1 MWSINVINQVIYG
14 ANNKNKNKKKALW
27 IFLSKQY
34 IFIEIQFI
42 SSLQRSTCYHKTHL
56 SLRFMFDPAGQLY
69 ALTKSSELDRGPM
82 IRYFPGEC
90 GLLSTWSK
98 SFSIVIF
105 SHHVYENVVM
115 FDFNSLL
122 YYLMRIILAISPMF
136 LLKLLPEQNLWKGAA
151 RKCIPEDLEVLALVY
166 RHLRWLWSFDML

>member
-1 MWSINVINQVIYG
+1 MAQTTKIKII
-14 ANNKNKNKKKALW
+14 KKTLW
-27 IFLSKQY
+27 IFLSKHY
-34 IFIEIQFI
+34 ISIEIQLI
-42 SSLQRSTCYHKTHL
+42 WSLRRSTCYHKTHL

-105 SHHVYENVVM
+105 SHHVYENVIL
-115 FDFNSLL
+115 FDYNSVS
-122 YYLMRIILAISPMF
+122 YYLMLNLTSCDFAKCCYWTYYLSKTDEKELLGSVFLKSWKFWFWFTAIYV
-136 LLKLLPEQNLWKGAA
+136 GY
-151 RKCIPEDLEVLALVY
+151 EVLIC
-166 RHLRWLWSFDML
+166 SKTFP